1 MPVEGMPDTELHRI
15 CRRCQKWFFP
25 EEGAYQSPEVTGPLG
40 AMQAARAAVG
50 DTSLRRFQCH
60 RCSRIR
66 RNTKL
71 GLWLGLAAIVGLL
84 LLLERFGVIS

>member
-1 MPVEGMPDTELHRI
+1 MPDTELHRI

-25 EEGAYQSPEVTGPLG
+25 SEGSIQGPEVTGPLG
-40 AMQAARAAVG
+40 AMEAMRAAAG
-50 DTSLRRFQCH
+50 DRSVLRFECH

-71 GLWLGLAAIVGLL
+71 GLWLGLGALIGLVLL
-84 LLLERFGVIS
+84 LARLGVIR